1 MNDPTIHIKISIDN
15 SQLLV
20 YTVVVKRKDKQKA
33 VLGRSRAAAGKIF
46 PGLPNFFS
54 EMKGVSPMYSD
65 SEAQNQARMGRYPVR
80 ANLKA

>member
-1 MNDPTIHIKISIDN
+1 M
-15 SQLLV
+15 V

-46 PGLPNFFS
+46 PGLPNCFS
-54 EMKGVSPMYSD
+54 ERKGVSPMYSD